1 MKQISRTQRR
11 GMALLAV
18 LVMLG
23 IIHLTVINA
32 VTRGST
38 ESDVL
43 ALRLETTRAMFAAD
57 SGVYVWLRADAS
69 GQTPEAG
76 TSLEVGREEVVFVE
90 SPEAGESGSLV
101 VEGQSGRARRR
112 VVVELE

>member
-1 MKQISRTQRR
+1 MRCTISRRRR

-18 LVMLG
+18 LVMIG

-43 ALRLETTRAMFAAD
+43 ALRLETVRAMFAAD
-57 SGVYVWLRADAS
+57 SGVYVWLRADAA

-76 TSLEVGREEVVFVE
+76 SALNVGRDAVIFVE

-112 VVVELE
+112 VMVDLE